1 MVNVE
6 IPKDIATDRGVKRFR
21 RSTNQKS
28 EEYIIKNKY
37 GGDNEWWNIHT
48 AAK

>member
-6 IPKDIATDRGVKRFR
+6 VPKDIATDRGVKRF
-21 RSTNQKS
+21 TNQKS

-37 GGDNEWWNIHT
+37 GGDNEWWNIHP